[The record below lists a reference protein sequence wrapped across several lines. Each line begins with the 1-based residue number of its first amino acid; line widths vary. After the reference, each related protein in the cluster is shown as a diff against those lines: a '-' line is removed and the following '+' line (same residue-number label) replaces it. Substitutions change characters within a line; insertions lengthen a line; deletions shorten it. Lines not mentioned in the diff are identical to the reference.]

1 MIFRHST
8 YVLQNVA
15 QSLKHVSVQIK
26 RAAVSLGRLRS
37 HQLSQVSVY
46 LKKNVSGILDKK
58 KWYMQRTKEDL
69 LRGVVAEVNT
79 ESVQVQNIYTRLM
92 QAIGSDLIKK
102 KSALEGIEKTVNN
115 LDPEM
120 VLKRGYSITMFN
132 GKVVSSIH
140 QLNTGDILETKMLDG
155 KVVSVVNDVKKN

>member
-1 MIFRHST
+1 
-8 YVLQNVA
+8 
-15 QSLKHVSVQIK
+15 
-26 RAAVSLGRLRS
+26 
-37 HQLSQVSVY
+37 
-46 LKKNVSGILDKK
+46 
-58 KWYMQRTKEDL
+58 MQRTKEDL

-102 KSALEGIEKTVNN
+102 KSALEGIEKTVHN